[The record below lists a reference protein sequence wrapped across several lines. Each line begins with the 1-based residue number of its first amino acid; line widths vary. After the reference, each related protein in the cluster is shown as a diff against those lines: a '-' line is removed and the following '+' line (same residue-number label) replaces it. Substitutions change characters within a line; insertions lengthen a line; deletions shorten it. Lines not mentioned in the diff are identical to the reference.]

1 MTTLRAAFLV
11 ALAGALAS
19 SGPAGAQEAPD
30 AAQQGAAPAGDDIV
44 VTGERPTRT
53 EVTRQARDITDI
65 GSDVRDRPLARIE
78 DRLCPGVIGLKR
90 DGAELMID
98 RIRWNA
104 ERLHMWMADDTD
116 CRPNLIIAFVEDG
129 QAELAGIA
137 DRQPWLFADLTT
149 AQRRALLA
157 TEGPVRVWTTALTRT
172 RDGMPIERRESLDS
186 PPQVEMWMAHS
197 KLYLTI
203 REDITQ
209 TVVLFDR
216 EGVRGK
222 SIIQLADYA
231 TMRGFART
239 RPAEGDARL
248 DTILALFDPNHE
260 PPAALTDF
268 DQAYLTNLYK
278 EIANLPAAMRLA
290 DVSNELER
298 LARDEAAAAP
308 GDPAPESAT
317 SQ

>member
-1 MTTLRAAFLV
+1 MPIHRAALSV
-11 ALAGALAS
+11 ALAAAFACPALAQD
-19 SGPAGAQEAPD
+19 PDTQAVAGQTD
-30 AAQQGAAPAGDDIV
+30 DDIV
-44 VTGERPTRT
+44 VTGDRPTRT
-53 EVTRQARDITDI
+53 EVTRQARDVTDI

-78 DRLCPGVIGLKR
+78 DRVCPGVVGLKR
-90 DGAELMID
+90 YAAELMID

-116 CRPNLIIAFVEDG
+116 CRPNLIIAFVDDG
-129 QAELAGIA
+129 KAELAGIA

-216 EGVRGK
+216 AGVRGK

-231 TMRGFART
+231 TMRSFART
-239 RPAEGDARL
+239 RPAQGDAQL
-248 DTILALFDPNHE
+248 DTILALFDPDHE
-260 PPAALTDF
+260 PPQQLTDF
-268 DQAYLTNLYK
+268 DQAYLRSVYNG
-278 EIANLPAAMRLA
+278 IPNLPAITKINGVNSQLRRAQ
-290 DVSNELER
+290 
-298 LARDEAAAAP
+298 EAEEEDA
-308 GDPAPESAT
+308 E
-317 SQ
+317 